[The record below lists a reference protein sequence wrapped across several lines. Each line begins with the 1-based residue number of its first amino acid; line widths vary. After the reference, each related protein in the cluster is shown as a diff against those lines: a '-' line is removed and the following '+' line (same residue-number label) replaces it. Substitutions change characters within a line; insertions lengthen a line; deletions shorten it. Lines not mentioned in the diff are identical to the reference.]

1 VRNGPRQFLPVV
13 AFVFSL
19 VAPDA
24 IWAQEPPE
32 TGPSEIVPPTPGPP
46 PKVSKPAN
54 PSGATTPAAPATI
67 TRQEAAALAVEIAPL
82 VEEIRGAKF
91 KYPVPVE
98 IVDDAGARRHFQ
110 GRMERYW
117 PATQMHAEEI
127 VYAHLGLLPPQSDL
141 AGEVYD
147 VLEEQASGFYDPD
160 RDTFF
165 VLGDM
170 PRSIAPIITAHELTH
185 ALDDQYFGIDALL
198 AKTGDDSD
206 RAGALDAVVEG
217 SGTAVMSVFI
227 VHQLQAGKLDP
238 HALVEFQH
246 SEAGQA
252 ARLKATPLFVQRSLL
267 APYILGMAF
276 LLRGEMIR
284 MKTGG
289 ITPSDIDHAFSDPP
303 QSTEQILHPEKYWDP
318 ARRDLPRRVSFPD
331 LSGTLGPGWK
341 RAEKGDLGELTLALI
356 TGLDPGDPTSTDH
369 PLERWT
375 NDAASGWGGDLWHLY
390 RNGER
395 AVTVLATVWDTEKD
409 AREFASGLRLP
420 AGARIKRKGDAV
432 IVVAGD
438 AEGKTGELLDRT
450 LQAVRSG
457 ERAGG

>member
-1 VRNGPRQFLPVV
+1 MRAKQIRVALVV
-13 AFVFSL
+13 AV
-19 VAPDA
+19 VACL
-24 IWAQEPPE
+24 
-32 TGPSEIVPPTPGPP
+32 PT
-46 PKVSKPAN
+46 
-54 PSGATTPAAPATI
+54 AAPAAQDQGAAAPPPPATL

-82 VEEIRGAKF
+82 VEEIRGARF
-91 KYPVPVE
+91 KHPVPVE
-98 IVDDAGARRHFQ
+98 IVDDAGARKHFQ

-127 VYAHLGLLPPQSDL
+127 VYAQLGLLPPKSDL
-141 AGEVYD
+141 AGTVYD

-185 ALDDQYFGIDALL
+185 ALDDQYFGIDTLL

-227 VHQLQAGKLDP
+227 VRQIQAGKLDP

-276 LLRGEMIR
+276 LLRGEMVR

-289 ITPSDIDHAFSDPP
+289 INPADIRTAARAPDFLEGVLDYVAGNEALLCAVAAHAGVAPD
-303 QSTEQILHPEKYWDP
+303 ELDR
-318 ARRDLPRRVSFPD
+318 ARQA
-331 LSGTLGPGWK
+331 LSG
-341 RAEKGDLGELTLALI
+341 GDWQR
-356 TGLDPGDPTSTDH
+356 DVP
-369 PLERWT
+369 
-375 NDAASGWGGDLWHLY
+375 
-390 RNGER
+390 
-395 AVTVLATVWDTEKD
+395 
-409 AREFASGLRLP
+409 
-420 AGARIKRKGDAV
+420 
-432 IVVAGD
+432 
-438 AEGKTGELLDRT
+438 
-450 LQAVRSG
+450 
-457 ERAGG
+457 

>member
-1 VRNGPRQFLPVV
+1 MAVL
-13 AFVFSL
+13 
-19 VAPDA
+19 
-24 IWAQEPPE
+24 AQEPPE
-32 TGPSEIVPPTPGPP
+32 AGPSEIAPPPPGPA
-46 PKVSKPAN
+46 PKASKPAA
-54 PSGATTPAAPATI
+54 ATPPAGVALEVPATI
-67 TRQEAAALAVEIAPL
+67 GRQEAAALAVQIAPL

-91 KYPVPVE
+91 KHPVPVE
-98 IVDDAGARRHFQ
+98 IVDDAGARKHFQ

-127 VYAHLGLLPPQSDL
+127 VYAHLGLLPPKSDL

-147 VLEEQASGFYDPD
+147 VLKEQASGFYDPD

-185 ALDDQYFGIDALL
+185 ALDDQYFGIDTLL
-198 AKTGDDSD
+198 AKTADSGD

-227 VHQLQAGKLDP
+227 VRQIQAGKLDP

-289 ITPSDIDHAFSDPP
+289 ITPSDIDRAFSDPP

-318 ARRDLPRRVSFPD
+318 ERRDLPRRVSFPD
-331 LSGTLGPGWK
+331 LSGTLGPGWT

-375 NDAASGWGGDLWHLY
+375 NEAASGWGGDLWHLY

-409 AREFASGLRLP
+409 AREFESGLRLP

-438 AEGKTGELLDRT
+438 AGEKARELLDRT
-450 LQAVRSG
+450 LKAVRDAD
-457 ERAGG
+457 RAGGLGGGGSGRSLRIA

>member
-1 VRNGPRQFLPVV
+1 MAPVV
-13 AFVFSL
+13 AS
-19 VAPDA
+19 
-24 IWAQEPPE
+24 AQEPDE
-32 TGPSEIVPPTPGPP
+32 RGPTDIVS
-46 PKVSKPAN
+46 PKPK
-54 PSGATTPAAPATI
+54 TPAKAAPPAGTPEGPVAPATI
-67 TRQEAAALAVEIAPL
+67 SRQEAAALAVQIAPL

-91 KYPVPVE
+91 KHAVPVE
-98 IVDDAGARRHFQ
+98 VVDDAGARRHFQ

-117 PATQMHAEEI
+117 PAAQMHAEEI
-127 VYAHLGLLPPQSDL
+127 VYAQLGLLPPKSDL

-147 VLEEQASGFYDPD
+147 VLEEQASGFYDPE

-185 ALDDQYFGIDALL
+185 ALDDQHFGIDALL

-227 VHQLQAGKLDP
+227 VRQIQAGKLDP

-246 SEAGQA
+246 TEAGQA
-252 ARLKATPLFVQRSLL
+252 VRLKATPLFVQRSLL

-276 LLRGEMIR
+276 LLRGEMVR

-289 ITPSDIDHAFSDPP
+289 INPADIDHAFSDPP

-318 ARRDLPRRVSFPD
+318 ARRDLPRRVAFPD
-331 LSGTLGPGWK
+331 LSGTLGPGWR
-341 RAEKGDLGELTLALI
+341 RAEKGDLGELTLALV

-395 AVTVLATVWDTEKD
+395 AVTVLATVWDSDKD
-409 AREFASGLRLP
+409 AREFEAGLRLP
-420 AGARIKRKGDAV
+420 AGARVKRKADAV

-438 AEGKTGELLDRT
+438 AGDKAGELLDRT
-450 LQAVRSG
+450 LKAIRSAD
-457 ERAGG
+457 RAGG

>member
-1 VRNGPRQFLPVV
+1 MKTAVRLVPVLV
-13 AFVFSL
+13 TVSL
-19 VAPDA
+19 VAASLVAAAPPGST
-24 IWAQEPPE
+24 EPPAV
-32 TGPSEIVPPTPGPP
+32 I
-46 PKVSKPAN
+46 SKD
-54 PSGATTPAAPATI
+54 
-67 TRQEAAALAVEIAPL
+67 EAAELAKTIAPI
-82 VEEIRGAKF
+82 VEDIRGLKF
-91 KYPVPVE
+91 KHPVPVE
-98 IVDDAGARRHFQ
+98 VVDDAAARGHFEDRLHRH
-110 GRMERYW
+110 W
-117 PATQMHAEEI
+117 PEDQRRADQV
-127 VYAHLGLLPPQSDL
+127 VYEALGLLPKNSDMEK
-141 AGEVYD
+141 EVYD
-147 VLEEQASGFYDPD
+147 VLEEQAGGYYDPD

-170 PRSIAPIITAHELTH
+170 PRAAAPIIVAHELTH
-185 ALDDQYFGIDALL
+185 ALDDQAYGIDTMVS
-198 AKTGDDSD
+198 KTLDDDD
-206 RAGALDAVVEG
+206 RGAALDALIEG
-217 SGTAVMSVFI
+217 SGTLVMSVFI
-227 VHQLQAGKLDP
+227 RRQLDSGALDP
-238 HALVEFQH
+238 AGLNAFQN
-246 SEAGQA
+246 SEVGQA
-252 ARLKATPLFVQRSLL
+252 VKLKASPRFVQEALI

-331 LSGTLGPGWK
+331 LSGTLGPGWT

-438 AEGKTGELLDRT
+438 SEGKAGELLDRT